1 MSISTGQ
8 PIVLLV
14 LFLPGLLLAPVGGA
28 VVPASQAPSPNWVAI
43 DEATSLGAV
52 DASSLGE
59 SLTLVTSDDA
69 VTVAPGETVSI
80 PFTLGNE
87 GGDTSD
93 HPRIQAKL
101 PGDARDWTVVAHE
114 DGGGEWLG
122 RGIGWHFETI
132 QPSGFR
138 TTSVTLQV
146 PPDADPGTYRLTA
159 IAEDDGGAGDRITVE
174 ITVIGSENTPPTGP
188 TPTTTPPPAEPTP
201 TTTPPPEPI
210 ETTTPPTVPERT
222 TATSDPWNPPETTPG
237 ATPATTRVPNG
248 SATSTTTATVAP
260 EPPARRTKGVPS
272 NPPTGWVDPPS
283 IVSSEGF
290 FFFVSAGAVLRLFC
304 RACG

>member
-1 MSISTGQ
+1 M
-8 PIVLLV
+8 
-14 LFLPGLLLAPVGGA
+14 
-28 VVPASQAPSPNWVAI
+28 
-43 DEATSLGAV
+43 DEATSPGAV

-59 SLTLVTSDDA
+59 SLTLMTSADA
-69 VTVAPGETVSI
+69 VTVAPGETVRI

-87 GGDTSD
+87 GDDTSD
-93 HPRIQAKL
+93 HPRILAKL
-101 PGDARDWTVVAHE
+101 PADARDWTVVAHE

-122 RGIGWHFETI
+122 RGIGWHFDEI

-138 TTSVTLQV
+138 TTSVTLEV
-146 PPDADPGTYRLTA
+146 PSDADPGTYRLTA
-159 IAEDDGGAGDRITVE
+159 VAEDDGGAGDRTTVE
-174 ITVIGSENTPPTGP
+174 ITVGDSEETPPAEPTPTTTPPPAEP

-201 TTTPPPEPI
+201 TTTPPPELI
-210 ETTTPPTVPERT
+210 ETTTAPPAVPETT
-222 TATSDPWNPPETTPG
+222 TAPSGPSDPPETTPE
-237 ATPATTRVPNG
+237 AAPPPTRRPDG
-248 SATSTTTATVAP
+248 TAAPTTTAIVAP
-260 EPPARRTKGVPS
+260 EPPARKEDGVPS